1 MKPCTDFFGRMRAIK
16 PHYPTEAAAAWLLG
30 CLIALL
36 TLSALGTPARAADP
50 PSLAFLG
57 VQFQNDNEGLE
68 PTTEAERA
76 RLKRTETEFVEQ
88 LTASGRYRV
97 VPTPDAMRTKIAAA
111 QTLGECGACEINFGQ
126 EFGTDIVAWIRVQKV
141 SNLILNM
148 NVYIEDVATKKMLLV
163 SSVDLRG
170 NTDESWSRSLVY
182 LVKNS
187 VLPANTSSH
196 TDRAH

>member
-1 MKPCTDFFGRMRAIK
+1 MPNVKSRHNTTRA
-16 PHYPTEAAAAWLLG
+16 TAWLVCCLALTALG
-30 CLIALL
+30 AH
-36 TLSALGTPARAADP
+36 GTPARAAEP

-68 PTTEAERA
+68 PTTDAERA

-88 LTASGRYRV
+88 LAASGRYRIL
-97 VPTPDAMRTKIAAA
+97 PTPDAVRAKIAAA
-111 QTLGECGACEINFGQ
+111 QTLGECGGCEINFGQ
-126 EFGTDIVAWIRVQKV
+126 ELGADIVAWMRVQKV

-148 NVYIEDVATKKMLLV
+148 NVYMEDVATKKMFLV

-170 NTDESWSRSLVY
+170 NTDESWSRSLAY

-187 VLPANTSSH
+187 VLPAKTKASH
-196 TDRAH
+196 